1 MQNFFRKK
9 QAGPVTLIPAAV
21 WYFFTNRAV
30 PFVTKN
36 AVALLTFLYFFFILG
51 TSGGVDIRHMTD
63 EQAVLRCAA
72 GFVIWLGSITLVQ
85 MVKELY
91 RRTRQ

>member
-1 MQNFFRKK
+1 MPKLFRRK
-9 QAGPVTLIPAAV
+9 QAGPVSLVPAAV
-21 WYFFTNRAV
+21 WYFLTNRVA
-30 PFVTKN
+30 PFVAKN
-36 AVALLTFLYFFFILG
+36 AVALLTFLYFFYILG

-72 GFVIWLGSITLVQ
+72 GFIIWLGSITSVQ

-91 RRTRQ
+91 RRKRQ